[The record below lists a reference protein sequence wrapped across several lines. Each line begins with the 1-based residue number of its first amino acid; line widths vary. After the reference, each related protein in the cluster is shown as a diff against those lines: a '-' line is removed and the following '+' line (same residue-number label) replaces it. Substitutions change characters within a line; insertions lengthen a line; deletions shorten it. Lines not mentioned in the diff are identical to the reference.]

1 MAPWFHTV
9 VLATTFV
16 ATLAVGVASASFLF
30 NADEVAPK
38 GDRLPVVADSSRYVV
53 VETRLNNTSV
63 LDRVKVD

>member
-16 ATLAVGVASASFLF
+16 ATVAVGVASASLFL
-30 NADEVAPK
+30 NDNVAAPK
-38 GDRLPVVADSSRYVV
+38 GDRFPVVSDSSRYVT

-63 LDRVKVD
+63 LNRVQVD

>member
-16 ATLAVGVASASFLF
+16 ATVAVGVSSASFF
-30 NADEVAPK
+30 MGGDQAAPK
-38 GDRLPVVADSSRYVV
+38 GDRLPIVADSSRYVT

-63 LDRVKVD
+63 LNRVQLD